1 MTKMM
6 AIKTISSM
14 AIATIVTKRAIKKLI
29 AGQNS
34 GTMQTT

>member
-6 AIKTISSM
+6 LIKIISST
-14 AIATIVTKRAIKKLI
+14 AIVTIVTKRAIKKLI

-34 GTMQTT
+34 RTM

>member
-1 MTKMM
+1 MM
-6 AIKTISSM
+6 VIKIISST
-14 AIATIVTKRAIKKLI
+14 AIATTATKRAIKKLI